1 MKYKRVIAMGD
12 IIGLDIGTSSIK
24 GIRISQDGKR
34 KVMGKEEFVYRIGPK
49 GQVEIDAEK
58 YLTACCRLLRRFCS
72 AGEEKILAVCAASAS
87 GNLLLLDQQGAP
99 CTPILNWQDA
109 RVEEEARRI
118 LSGFDPQK
126 LYEAIGWPFDWKTF
140 PLAQLCYL
148 KCHRPE
154 LLKQS
159 SMICMSTE
167 YLYWRLCGKWG
178 ISPSAGTPF
187 YLLDQRSG
195 QYYPALLDQLGIG
208 EEKLPP
214 VQKAGS
220 CIGCVTQQG
229 AALSGLE
236 PGTPLILGTFDHPS
250 AARGAGV
257 FEQEQMLL
265 SCGTYLGGVFIRWKI
280 GRRQSI
286 AACWWNPFRQPE
298 GCWVSHGFHFFY
310 FAANRD
316 VYPPLCGK
324 RRGQISAACLFGRGK
339 CAGSGGTEAQSA
351 AGPPRRDG
359 SRIFQEA
366 YCPGNYGRCSGV
378 IN

>member
-1 MKYKRVIAMGD
+1 MGD

-265 SCGTYLGGVFIRWKI
+265 SCGTSWVAFYPVENREKAIHCGMLVD
-280 GRRQSI
+280 
-286 AACWWNPFRQPE
+286 PFRQPE
-298 GCWVSHGFHFFY
+298 GCWEPWLPFLLFRRESRCISTAMWQKERTNFSSLPVWQ
-310 FAANRD
+310 
-316 VYPPLCGK
+316 GK
-324 RRGQISAACLFGRGK
+324 VCRERG
-339 CAGSGGTEAQSA
+339 
-351 AGPPRRDG
+351 D
-359 SRIFQEA
+359 
-366 YCPGNYGRCSGV
+366 
-378 IN
+378 